1 MGSLDYTTITHDLE
15 EVETIV
21 KSSVWHDE
29 SSGDLIDCCHLNTVF
44 EFDSGYHLGEIIET
58 A

>member
-1 MGSLDYTTITHDLE
+1 LGNLIAKIQFTG
-15 EVETIV
+15 VIV
-21 KSSVWHDE
+21 KSGVWHDE
-29 SSGDLIDCCHLNTVF
+29 SSGGLIACCYLDTIF